1 MINIIC
7 VGKIKERY
15 LQEGINE
22 YLKRLKP
29 FYVIQITEIKEITTN
44 DISKNIIEEEKLILS
59 KIKNNDYVITL
70 EIEGNNLSSEE
81 LSKHLNSLLTYHN
94 SDIVF
99 VIGGSYGLGENIK
112 KRSNFALSLG
122 KNTYPHQ
129 LVRLIFLEQLYRS
142 FMIIHNTK
150 YHK

>member
-29 FYVIQITEIKEITTN
+29 FYDIQITEIKEITTN

-59 KIKNNDYVITL
+59 KIKNNDYLINL

-81 LSKHLNSLLTYHN
+81 LSKHLNSLITYHN
-94 SDIVF
+94 SYIV
-99 VIGGSYGLGENIK
+99 L
-112 KRSNFALSLG
+112 
-122 KNTYPHQ
+122 
-129 LVRLIFLEQLYRS
+129 
-142 FMIIHNTK
+142 
-150 YHK
+150 